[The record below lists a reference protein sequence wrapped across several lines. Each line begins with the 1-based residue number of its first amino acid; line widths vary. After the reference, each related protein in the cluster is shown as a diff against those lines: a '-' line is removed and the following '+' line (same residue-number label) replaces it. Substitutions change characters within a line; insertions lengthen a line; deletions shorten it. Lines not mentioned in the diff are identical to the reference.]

1 MKLNRKAVDKAKS
14 MIDSGNVVEDS
25 DWSEAQSSSDEEN
38 QFLDDNGWDKYGQWF
53 LALDTEENEET
64 KGHFNF
70 PYGDFENVHRS
81 AVIAIKQRAG
91 QYDYD
96 DIEKAA
102 DTLLNK
108 IDGA

>member
-1 MKLNRKAVDKAKS
+1 MKLNKDSFDKAKS
-14 MIDSGNVVEDS
+14 MIQSGKVVEDS
-25 DWSEAQSSSDEEN
+25 DWSDVQPSTDDEN
-38 QFLDDNGWDKYGQWF
+38 KFLKKNGWDQYSDWF
-53 LALDTEENEET
+53 LALDTEESDET
-64 KGHFNF
+64 KGHYNF

-102 DTLLNK
+102 DKLLEA
-108 IDGA
+108 IDQ